1 MLKHQ
6 ILDPSRDSHRPET
19 DQLDTAADRQVNA
32 LPIPDWVGQSTQI
45 SLVDQL
51 CD

>member
-1 MLKHQ
+1 MLEHQ
-6 ILDPSRDSHRPET
+6 VLDPCCDSHRPEA
-19 DQLDTAADRQVNA
+19 DQLDTAADGQVNA

-45 SLVDQL
+45 FLVDQL